1 MTTVKL
7 PHNVLLVGEAP
18 TRTGP
23 KFPRPGDTP
32 TGKRI
37 AALGGQWIPRC
48 NLLTYYPGQSG
59 KGAHFPLSD
68 GREAAQRLL
77 RRTPKRVTLVF
88 MGKRVANAFGWQG
101 DYLKWGLL
109 NGREIVTMPHPS
121 GVNRWWNDPRNVE
134 LASQFVASLKSR
146 A

>member
-1 MTTVKL
+1 MKN
-7 PHNVLLVGEAP
+7 PNNVLLVGEAP

-23 KFPRPGDTP
+23 RFPRPGDTP

-48 NLLTYYPGQSG
+48 NLLTYWPGASG
-59 KGAHFPLSD
+59 KGAHFPIEVA
-68 GREAAQRLL
+68 RHAADRLL

-88 MGKRVANAFGWQG
+88 MGKRVALAFGWRG
-101 DYLKWGLL
+101 EYLEWGTL
-109 NGREIVTMPHPS
+109 NGREVVTMPHPS

-134 LASQFVASLKSR
+134 SARQFVASLKNR
-146 A
+146 T